1 MVEKEKIQMRKRNM
15 RLFPIYRMLSWDYL
29 FFYTT
34 NFLFLTQIKGIS
46 ASDVV
51 LIDSFYAIFGII
63 MQLPATFIIEYLGRK
78 KSMVLAS
85 ICNCLYMLVV
95 MFSNNLFNLITAE
108 ILSSLA
114 YGIKETADPAL
125 LNESIPPTKSK
136 SRIFAKI
143 NQKGISN
150 YYIINAIS
158 TICAGIFY
166 DINPYIPIT
175 LSLIINVIITMISIN
190 FIEPQE
196 KKKKH
201 NIQKYNQINEI
212 KDSFTFILKSE
223 RLKALILFSAITV
236 GVISILVN
244 YEISLL
250 EDFDISAK
258 YLCLIFA
265 IMGIISGITTK
276 KQEQYHNRYKNK
288 SLCLL
293 LGMIGIS
300 TLIAGIA
307 GVAAKTYY
315 FCILLI
321 IIAYV
326 IRYACKGIYYS
337 LMEKYLRNFANE
349 EIDTKIFT
357 AKNFLGSIFS
367 GIMGVVASFLLDR
380 MNISYCMI
388 VIGGMTILLTILMRQ
403 YMKTRVGLKPE
414 EYSDQERKYDELN
427 KI

>member
-15 RLFPIYRMLSWDYL
+15 KLFPIYRMLSWDYL

-34 NFLFLTQIKGIS
+34 SFLFLTQIKGIS

-212 KDSFTFILKSE
+212 KD
-223 RLKALILFSAITV
+223 
-236 GVISILVN
+236 
-244 YEISLL
+244 
-250 EDFDISAK
+250 
-258 YLCLIFA
+258 
-265 IMGIISGITTK
+265 
-276 KQEQYHNRYKNK
+276 
-288 SLCLL
+288 
-293 LGMIGIS
+293 
-300 TLIAGIA
+300 
-307 GVAAKTYY
+307 
-315 FCILLI
+315 
-321 IIAYV
+321 
-326 IRYACKGIYYS
+326 
-337 LMEKYLRNFANE
+337 
-349 EIDTKIFT
+349 
-357 AKNFLGSIFS
+357 
-367 GIMGVVASFLLDR
+367 
-380 MNISYCMI
+380 
-388 VIGGMTILLTILMRQ
+388 
-403 YMKTRVGLKPE
+403 
-414 EYSDQERKYDELN
+414 
-427 KI
+427 